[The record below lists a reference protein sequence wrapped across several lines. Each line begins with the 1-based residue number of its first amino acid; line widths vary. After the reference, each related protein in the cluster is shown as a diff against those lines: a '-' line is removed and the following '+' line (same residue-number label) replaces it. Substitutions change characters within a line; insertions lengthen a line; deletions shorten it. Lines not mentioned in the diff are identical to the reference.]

1 MELERPLLKVPS
13 ATLGNIFRSY
23 TRSVEKEVN
32 NVVSVVSQL
41 AARETVSKEEA
52 RKAVGA
58 LVGRLKGLKRKV
70 LHLTLGKHGP
80 PFLPFINSFFFFFWG
95 GGCSWRSANV
105 ERSGKSCSAEYG
117 LTI

>member
-41 AARETVSKEEA
+41 AAREAVSKEEA

-70 LHLTLGKHGP
+70 LHLTLEKQP
-80 PFLPFINSFFFFFWG
+80 PFINSFFFFFG
-95 GGCSWRSANV
+95 GGNVARGVQTWRGAASRAV
-105 ERSGKSCSAEYG
+105 PGAA
-117 LTI
+117 